1 MATIERDDLYYD
13 PYDVE
18 INRDPSE
25 VFRRLRNEQPLYYNA
40 QHDFYAV
47 SRFDDVEHVL
57 KDWQT
62 FSSAKGNILE
72 LIKSGIEMPPG
83 TVIMEDPESH
93 TKHRK
98 LMARMFTPRK
108 VADLE
113 PKIRELC
120 AQCLDPLVGSA
131 GFDLIAELGAVMPMR
146 VIGMLIGI
154 PEEDQEA
161 FRERS
166 DANLRTEAGQ
176 PMDTSAAIG
185 NEQFIEYLDW
195 RVDHPSDDIM
205 TALMQAEFEDETG
218 TVRRLTR
225 DELVIYL
232 SVVTGAGNE
241 TTTKLIGW
249 AGKLLAEHPDQRQAL
264 VEDPSLIPAAIEE
277 LLRYEPPGR
286 QVARYVTRD
295 VEIQEQV
302 VPAGS
307 SILAIVGAANRDER
321 RWEDP
326 ERFDIHREQIPN
338 IAFGHGIHFCLGAAL
353 ARIEGR
359 IALEELLARFP
370 VWDVDLAGARLAQ
383 TSTVRGYDRLP
394 LLLP

>member
-1 MATIERDDLYYD
+1 MTAIAPDDLYYD

-18 INRDPSE
+18 LNADPYE
-25 VFRRLRNEQPLYYNA
+25 VFRRLRDEAPLYYNA

-47 SRFDDVEHVL
+47 SRYDDVERVL
-57 KDWQT
+57 KDSAT

-72 LIKSGIEMPPG
+72 LITSGIEMPPG
-83 TVIMEDPESH
+83 TVIMEDPPSH

-108 VADLE
+108 VAELE

-120 AQCLDPLVGSA
+120 AQCLDPLVGSD

-154 PEEDQEA
+154 PEEDQA
-161 FRERS
+161 ALRERS

-176 PMDTSAAIG
+176 PMQATADMG
-185 NEQFIEYLDW
+185 NEQFVEYLDW

-205 TALMQAEFEDETG
+205 TALMNAEFEDETG

-232 SVVTGAGNE
+232 SVVSGAGNE

-249 AGKLLAEHPDQRQAL
+249 AGKLLAEHPDQRRAL
-264 VEDPSLIPAAIEE
+264 VEDPTLVPAAVEE
-277 LLRYEPPGR
+277 LLRVEPPGR
-286 QVARYVTRD
+286 QVARYATED
-295 VEIQEQV
+295 VEIQGHV

-307 SILAIVGAANRDER
+307 AILALVGAANRDER
-321 RWEDP
+321 RWTDP
-326 ERFDIHREQIPN
+326 ERFDIHRELIPN

-353 ARIEGR
+353 ARIEAR

-370 VWDVDLAGARLAQ
+370 TWDVDLDGAVLAQ
-383 TSTVRGYDRLP
+383 TSTVRGYDKLPIRLP
-394 LLLP
+394 

>member
-1 MATIERDDLYYD
+1 MSELHYD

-18 INRDPSE
+18 VNEDPYE
-25 VFRRLRNEQPLYYNA
+25 VFRRLRDEQPLYYNA
-40 QHDFYAV
+40 DHDFYAV
-47 SRFDDVEHVL
+47 SRFDDVERVL
-57 KDWQT
+57 KDHET

-72 LIKSGIEMPPG
+72 MIKSGMELPPG
-83 TVIMEDPESH
+83 TVIMEDPRSH
-93 TKHRK
+93 TIHRK

-108 VADLE
+108 VAELE

-120 AQCLDPLVGSA
+120 AACLDPLMGSD

-166 DANLRTEAGQ
+166 DENLRTEAGK
-176 PMDTSAAIG
+176 PMDLSREMG
-185 NEQFIEYLDW
+185 NERFIEYLDW
-195 RVDHPSDDIM
+195 RAENPADDIM
-205 TALMQAEFEDETG
+205 TAMLNAELEDEDG
-218 TVRRLTR
+218 TVRTLTR

-232 SVVTGAGNE
+232 SVVAGAGNE

-249 AGKLLAEHPDQRQAL
+249 FGKLLADNPEQRTGL
-264 VEDPSLIPAAIEE
+264 VEDPSGIPGAVEE
-277 LLRYEPPGR
+277 TLRYEPASR
-286 QVARYVTRD
+286 QVARYVMKD
-295 VEIQEQV
+295 VELHGQV

-307 SILAIVGAANRDER
+307 AILALVGAANRDDR

-326 ERFDIHREQIPN
+326 ERFDVFREQIPN
-338 IAFGHGIHFCLGAAL
+338 LAFGHGIHFCLGAAL

-370 VWDVDLAGARLAQ
+370 TWRVDEANAHKAQ
-383 TSTVRGYDRLP
+383 TSTVRGYDALP